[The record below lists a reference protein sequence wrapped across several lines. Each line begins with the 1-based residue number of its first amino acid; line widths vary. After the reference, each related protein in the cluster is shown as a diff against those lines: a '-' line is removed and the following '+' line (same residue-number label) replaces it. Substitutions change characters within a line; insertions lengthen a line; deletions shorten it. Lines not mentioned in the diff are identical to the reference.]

1 MKALRTMILFDQG
14 NLSQTV
20 DWANLYESYIR
31 SISHIDHPIDSG
43 KLTIRRMIK
52 KTKSQSAQRNGVQFL
67 RRRFLDYMVKVEKW
81 IPEGKIHYDHDTNR
95 SAIQLYPPE
104 SINYFE
110 PITSGF
116 GEFDFLTQTTNGM
129 AAAIEWETGNISS
142 SHRSLNKLTT
152 LLSAGIIKIG
162 VLILPSR
169 DLYTH
174 LTDRI
179 GNIGELS
186 PYLNFWQS
194 FGNTIQSGMLA
205 ITVVEHDELSDDP
218 NLPFLAVGNDGRA
231 AEGKKKTQSH
241 EI

>member
-1 MKALRTMILFDQG
+1 MRTLRTMILFDQG
-14 NLSQTV
+14 NLSETT
-20 DWANLYESYIR
+20 DWTALYESYIR
-31 SISHIDHPIDSG
+31 SISHIDHPIGSG

-52 KTKSQSAQRNGVQFL
+52 KKKNQPEKRNGVQFL
-67 RRRFLDYMVKVEKW
+67 RRRFLDHMVNVEKW
-81 IPEGKIHYDHDTNR
+81 MSEGKIHYNHDKHR
-95 SAIQLYPPE
+95 SSIKLYPPE
-104 SINYFE
+104 SIDYFE

-129 AAAIEWETGNISS
+129 IAAIEWETGNISS
-142 SHRSLNKLTT
+142 SHRSLNKLTN
-152 LLSAGIIKIG
+152 LLSAGTIQIG

-186 PYLNFWQS
+186 PYLGFWQNI
-194 FGNTIQSGMLA
+194 GQTIQSGMLA
-205 ITVVEHDELSDDP
+205 ITVVEHDEISDDP

-231 AEGKKKTQSH
+231 AEGKKKAKTL
-241 EI
+241 